1 MIQTKEDIVKTQYM
15 QSTLIIIFLL
25 LFPLLGKT
33 QATRSGQDGT
43 IPDSLRQILTSAN
56 NDSTR
61 YQACRLLYT
70 YYEERN
76 RDSALHYADQ
86 RLLLSRKNNKRIPEA
101 FDLGVKGYQL
111 IYLGRFGEALDCLL
125 KGSILAEDPKND
137 NDESWK
143 LNNYPSPGKNRQVT
157 LSMINHMFGHL
168 MMQTHNVDRQL
179 FHLKE
184 GRRIALEINNHFRI
198 VVADMVLGSSYLTL
212 NQPDSAMYFA
222 REAEQF
228 AFEAGIKRYYGY
240 IWFVMGDVYLRQ
252 EDMKSA
258 FDYYHKAL
266 ASALEQQNLSTSIIC
281 YDRLIQYHLIKGNK
295 DSILHYAL
303 ENLQRI
309 KTIGAVT
316 STAAQEINIGTAYEQ
331 LAAGYRLVHQLDS
344 SLKYQGLALTTKD
357 SLTRIKIKNLADFQN
372 LSLNE
377 QLRLQ
382 HIEQEK
388 VLYQN
393 KIRAYAMLAGLAVF
407 MLIAFLLYRNNRN
420 RLKANRILSQQKEEL
435 QSTLSELKST
445 QSQLIQSEK
454 MASLGELTAGI
465 AHEIQNPL
473 NFVNNFSDVNTELI
487 QEMKEEL
494 QLGNNTE
501 AIAIANDIADNEQKI
516 NHHGKRADAI
526 VKGMLQHSSSG
537 SGTKEPTDINALAD
551 EYLRLAY
558 HGLRA
563 KDKSFNATMKT
574 DFDNSIGKVDIIPQ
588 DIGRVILNLIT
599 NAFYAV
605 AEKAKMNSQT
615 PYPLKGGVDFEP
627 LVSVSTKLQ
636 VPLSGGRGLVESG
649 GRGSDVAMV
658 TVSVSDNGPG
668 IPNHMLD
675 KIFQPFFTTKPT
687 GQGTGLGLSLSYD
700 IVKAHGGELKVE
712 TKEGEGSVFTIQLPV
727 S

>member
-1 MIQTKEDIVKTQYM
+1 MKAGLKI
-15 QSTLIIIFLL
+15 LFFL
-25 LFPLLGKT
+25 LFPFFGMA
-33 QATRSGQDGT
+33 QAPATSGQQNV
-43 IPDSLRQILTSAN
+43 PDSLREVLAGAN
-56 NDSTR
+56 NDSIR

-76 RDSALHYADQ
+76 RDSALHYANQ
-86 RLLLSRKNNKRIPEA
+86 RLLLSTKNKKIIPQA

-125 KGSILAEDPKND
+125 QGYTIAEDPRND
-137 NDESWK
+137 NKESWQ
-143 LNNYPSPGKNRQVT
+143 LNNFPSPGKNRLMT

-168 MMQTHNVDRQL
+168 MLQTHNVDKQL
-179 FHLKE
+179 HYLKE
-184 GRRIALEINNHFRI
+184 GRRIALEINNQFR
-198 VVADMVLGSSYLTL
+198 VVVGDMVLGSSYLTL

-222 REAEQF
+222 KEAEHY
-228 AFEAGIKRYYGY
+228 AMEASIKRYYGY
-240 IWFVMGDVYLRQ
+240 IWFVMGDVYFKKG
-252 EDMKSA
+252 EMKSA
-258 FDYYHKAL
+258 LDFYHKAL
-266 ASALEQQNLSTSIIC
+266 QSALQQQNLATSVIC
-281 YDRLIQYHLIKGNK
+281 YDRLIQYHLLEGNK
-295 DSILHYAL
+295 DSVLGYAL
-303 ENLQRI
+303 ENLKKL

-316 STAAQEINIGTAYEQ
+316 STAAQEINMGTAYEQ
-331 LAAGYRLVHQLDS
+331 VAIGYTIANRLDS
-344 SLKYQGLALTTKD
+344 AFKYQGLALTTKD
-357 SLTRIKIKNLADFQN
+357 SLSRIKIKNLADFQN

-388 VLYQN
+388 VLYQT
-393 KIRAYAMLAGLAVF
+393 KIRTYAMLAGLVVF

-420 RLKANRILSQQKEEL
+420 RHKANLILKIQKEEL

-473 NFVNNFSDVNTELI
+473 NFVNNFSEVNTELI
-487 QEMKEEL
+487 EEMKQEL
-494 QLGNNTE
+494 QTGNTEE

-526 VKGMLQHSSSG
+526 VKGMLQHSRTSSG
-537 SGTKEPTDINALAD
+537 VKEPTDINALAD

-574 DFDNSIGKVDIIPQ
+574 DFDKSIGMIDIIPQ

-605 AEKAKMNSQT
+605 SEKQKTIQT
-615 PYPLKGGVDFEP
+615 PYPLKGGPDYEP
-627 LVSVSTKLQ
+627 SVSVITKHQL
-636 VPLSGGRGLVESG
+636 PLSGGRG
-649 GRGSDVAMV
+649 SDGANGFIEI
-658 TVSVSDNGPG
+658 SVSDNGPG
-668 IPNHMLD
+668 IPQHILD

-700 IVKAHGGELKVE
+700 IVKAHGGELTVE
-712 TKEGEGSVFTIQLPV
+712 TKEGEGTTFMIRLPV
-727 S
+727 T